1 MSHWNPGASL
11 QERKMGRPVE
21 KTVCWFLRHLTINDM
36 SHNSTARQTPPEL
49 KTGTQTS
56 ACAQFH
62 SGLSQGPK
70 GETVQKP
77 TSG

>member
-1 MSHWNPGASL
+1 MSHWTPGASL
-11 QERKMGRPVE
+11 QERKMVRPVE
-21 KTVCWFLRHLTINDM
+21 KTVWWFLRHLTINYM

-62 SGLSQGPK
+62 SGLSQGLK
-70 GETVQKP
+70 GETVLKS